1 MLLANLSYISL
12 QDLLAGASDRITDD
26 GTKSQAHFSSGSQD
40 DQSQG
45 IIAGILRETIPQL
58 PIVSTEPEFYIK
70 INQNTRYAPIPAKT
84 DRPNNR

>member
-1 MLLANLSYISL
+1 MMEQSRRLTSRQVLKN
-12 QDLLAGASDRITDD
+12 
-26 GTKSQAHFSSGSQD
+26 

-70 INQNTRYAPIPAKT
+70 INQNTRYALIPAKT
-84 DRPNNR
+84 DRPSNRKESKASFVPAN